1 MVLQLKV
8 LDGPLKTPAWYLAP
22 TWWLRTI
29 CNSNSRGLSFLFW
42 PPQTHKRPGWTYI
55 NVGKHSHTY
64 NKNKCIFKQNEPV
77 IFKDM
82 LIEIILIYTIK
93 NSEEAIIVFAN
104 ASLFYIWLPELSSKF
119 QAFPLIMK
127 NHFRKVAL
135 FIDDTDGLSFQT
147 WMCHKF
153 KKKGSG

>member
-8 LDGPLKTPAWYLAP
+8 LDGPLKTPVWYLAP

-42 PPQTHKRPGWTYI
+42 PPQTHKCPGWTYI

-64 NKNKCIFKQNEPV
+64 NKNKCIFKAKWTCNFQRYADRNNFD
-77 IFKDM
+77 IHN
-82 LIEIILIYTIK
+82 K
-93 NSEEAIIVFAN
+93 NSEEAIVVFAN

-153 KKKGSG
+153 KKKESG